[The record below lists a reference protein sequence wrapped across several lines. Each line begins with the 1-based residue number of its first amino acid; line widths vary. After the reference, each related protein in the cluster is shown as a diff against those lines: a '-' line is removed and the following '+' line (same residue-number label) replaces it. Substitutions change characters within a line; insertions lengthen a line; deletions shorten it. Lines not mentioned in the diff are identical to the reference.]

1 MTAILLDTD
10 IGSDI
15 DDAVALAY
23 LLAHPDAELVGITT
37 VSGDTEQRA
46 ACATAI
52 CNAADLRVSKD
63 NFRITK
69 GKTKL
74 TRYVFNTGVAKHFF
88 CSVCG
93 IKSFYV
99 PRSHPDGYSINF
111 RCLDD
116 PKAFHSVVTTEFD
129 GREWEKNAGDLAPL
143 EAR

>member
-1 MTAILLDTD
+1 MGKKPKLSWHAGGCHCGAVRFEANVPTD
-10 IGSDI
+10 VELI
-15 DDAVALAY
+15 DCNCSMCHRTGY
-23 LLAHPDAELVGITT
+23 QHLV
-37 VSGDTEQRA
+37 
-46 ACATAI
+46 
-52 CNAADLRVSKD
+52 VSKD

-88 CSVCG
+88 CAVCG